1 MTSLSTVSDML
12 PVVKS
17 KLLKLAIYSTFVF
30 GFRSYFLIYKYV

>member
-12 PVVKS
+12 PVVPRKQII
-17 KLLKLAIYSTFVF
+17 KVSTFVF

>member
-12 PVVKS
+12 IASSRKQIIKV
-17 KLLKLAIYSTFVF
+17 STFVF